1 MTVSPV
7 SGPERRS
14 VLNGKHQV
22 LETDTGE
29 VLERR
34 DDPEAPFFADL
45 DARESERPRF
55 TRHRR
60 ARKSLPAEAAP
71 SKHRRRVP
79 M

>member
-34 DDPEAPFFADL
+34 DDPKAPFFADL
-45 DARESERPRF
+45 DARGS
-55 TRHRR
+55 
-60 ARKSLPAEAAP
+60 
-71 SKHRRRVP
+71 
-79 M
+79 

>member
-34 DDPEAPFFADL
+34 DDPEAPFFAYL
-45 DARESERPRF
+45 DARSTSYCATSPP
-55 TRHRR
+55 TRGS
-60 ARKSLPAEAAP
+60 AIAP
-71 SKHRRRVP
+71 GS
-79 M
+79 